1 MKVIYED
8 NHLLVVYK
16 PYGILAQADGSI
28 KPDILTLAKA
38 YLKEKYQ
45 KPGNVYLGLV
55 HRLDINTEGIMV
67 LAKTSKAAKR
77 LSADIAQHDFEKKY
91 LAVVEGLPQ
100 GSTLET
106 YLSKNENERKAYV
119 TGPDRGKLAKLSFK
133 VLRTWTI
140 ANQLLSIVDISLET
154 GRFHQIR
161 CQFAHSGHPLY
172 GDTKYGSKN
181 IVKTAVLQAYS
192 LSFRHPISKEMLTFT
207 DIDYSNIFKGIE
219 GIIWHL
225 N

>member
-16 PYGILAQADGSI
+16 PYGILAQADGSL

-77 LSADIAQHDFEKKY
+77 LSADIAQHDFGKKY

-100 GSTLET
+100 GSTLEN
-106 YLSKNENERKAYV
+106 YLSKHENERKAYV
-119 TGPDRGKLAKLSFK
+119 TGPDMGKLAKLSFQ

-181 IVKTAVLQAYS
+181 IVNTAVLQAYS

-219 GIIWHL
+219 GII
-225 N
+225 